1 MSSKFNNRW
10 NNIKRPYTQDDVDRL
25 GGSLKIEHTLA
36 KNGAEKLWRKL
47 HSENHDYVSALGAL
61 TGNQALQ
68 QAKAGLDS
76 VYLSGW
82 QVAGD
87 ANDSL
92 EMYPD
97 QSLYA
102 TSSVPTVI
110 RKINNTFIRADQIQ
124 TMEQR
129 GDIDYFLPIVAD
141 MESGFGGVLN
151 THELAVSLIHI

>member
-1 MSSKFNNRW
+1 MIGFKKNRW
-10 NNIKRPYTQDDVDRL
+10 DNITRPYTQEDVDRW
-25 GGSLKIEHTLA
+25 GGSLKIDYTLA
-36 KNGAEKLWRKL
+36 KTGADKLWKRL
-47 HSENHDYVSALGAL
+47 HSKHSNYVNALGAL

-68 QAKAGLDS
+68 QAKAGLKS

-110 RKINNTFIRADQIQ
+110 KKINNTFIRADQIQ
-124 TMEQR
+124 TMEGT
-129 GDIDYFLPIVAD
+129 GDIDYFLPIFAD
-141 MESGFGGVLN
+141 M
-151 THELAVSLIHI
+151 

>member
-1 MSSKFNNRW
+1 MSELNRW
-10 NNIKRPYTQDDVDRL
+10 TNIKRPYIQDDVDRL

-36 KNGAEKLWRKL
+36 KTGAEKLWRRL
-47 HSENHDYVSALGAL
+47 HSKNHNYVKALGAL

-68 QAKAGLDS
+68 QAKAGLKS

-97 QSLYA
+97 QSLYPYDSA
-102 TSSVPTVI
+102 PKLVEAGNGPPCTILSHTSTPVGKPLARTRPALRSRTG
-110 RKINNTFIRADQIQ
+110 NN
-124 TMEQR
+124 
-129 GDIDYFLPIVAD
+129 L
-141 MESGFGGVLN
+141 
-151 THELAVSLIHI
+151 LASF

>member
-1 MSSKFNNRW
+1 MIGFKKNRW
-10 NNIKRPYTQDDVDRL
+10 DNITRPYTQEDVDRL
-25 GGSLKIEHTLA
+25 GGSLKIEYTLA
-36 KNGAEKLWRKL
+36 KTGADKLWKRL
-47 HSENHDYVSALGAL
+47 HSKHSNYVNALGAL

-68 QAKAGLDS
+68 QAKAGLKS

-110 RKINNTFIRADQIQ
+110 KKINNTFIRADQIQ
-124 TMEQR
+124 TMEGT

-141 MESGFGGVLN
+141 ME
-151 THELAVSLIHI
+151 